1 MRRRTQTAE
10 ETEALGARLAL
21 ARPAAGAP
29 LAVLY
34 LRGELG
40 SGKTTFARG
49 FARAVGVQV
58 PVRSPT
64 YTLLEPYPFDGGT
77 LVHLDLYRLQSPA
90 ELDTL
95 GVREWA
101 APGHLWL
108 VEWPEHGAGR
118 LPAADLVVAFAAGP
132 AGHEIEV
139 TGSSALGAAWLVE
152 LEGAAFSGAVE
163 SHGRTP

>member
-1 MRRRTQTAE
+1 MRTRTQTAE
-10 ETEALGARLAL
+10 ETEELGARLAR
-21 ARPAAGAP
+21 ARPASGTA

-49 FARAVGVQV
+49 FARAAGVSG

-64 YTLLEPYPFDGGT
+64 YTLLEPYPAAGGT
-77 LVHLDLYRLQSPA
+77 LVHLDLYRLRSPA
-90 ELDTL
+90 ELDSL
-95 GVREWA
+95 GLREWA

-108 VEWPEHGAGR
+108 VEWPEHGVGR
-118 LPAADLVVAFAAGP
+118 LPAADLVVAFTAGAAG
-132 AGHEIEV
+132 HDIEV

-152 LEGAAFSGAVE
+152 LEGGS
-163 SHGRTP
+163 PPQP

>member
-1 MRRRTQTAE
+1 VRTRTRTAE
-10 ETEALGARLAL
+10 ETEELGARLAR
-21 ARPAAGAP
+21 ARPAAAAP

-49 FARAVGVQV
+49 FARASGVRA

-64 YTLLEPYPFDGGT
+64 YTLLEPYPADGGT

-90 ELDTL
+90 ELDSL
-95 GVREWA
+95 GLREWA

-108 VEWPEHGAGR
+108 VEWPEHGTGR
-118 LPAADLVVAFAAGP
+118 LPAADLVVAFAAGA
-132 AGHEIEV
+132 AGHDIEV
-139 TGSSALGAAWLVE
+139 TGSSALGAAWLVQ
-152 LEGAAFSGAVE
+152 LKGAGAGE
-163 SHGRTP
+163 P